1 MPKTKTK
8 AASANIYAVL
18 GSDESEV
25 KRVAAELASNLTP
38 PGAGDFGLE
47 IIDGAADNADQAAA
61 RVRSAIEAV
70 QTLPFFGDT
79 KVVWLKNVNF
89 LGDDQKAR
97 SATVQSA
104 LEELSELVDSGF
116 GPGITLLISAIDVDK
131 RRSFYK
137 TLLKRAEVQ
146 VFDRLDS
153 GRSGWEEEALEIV
166 QQRAKKRKLQ
176 FDGDALDLFVL
187 LTGGDTRQI
196 DNELEKIDTFLDKD
210 RGVNAELV
218 RELVPLSRAGVIFEL
233 GNALAARD
241 LQLSLKL
248 VRRLLDQG
256 ESAIGILLVAIVP
269 TIRNLLL
276 AKDLMERHH
285 LPRPH
290 SPFQFISA
298 INRLPG
304 EATDHLPRKKDGSVN
319 AYGLGIAAQQAGRF
333 ETAQLIEAMRAC
345 LAANIQLVTT
355 QLDHELILTE
365 VVVKLLGRVT
375 GSCVGADLPM
385 SLGSAILRPDASA
398 LQITCFFHLSSRDR
412 TNVGNVPAD
421 TGKGLYVAM
430 IIINQECK
438 MNQRGNQSPRKTPGC
453 HQCRESLRTM
463 HGRPPG
469 TTLKR
474 NHAQPKMIDCIA

>member
-1 MPKTKTK
+1 MPLQACDEIAMPKAKTK
-8 AASANIYAVL
+8 AASANTYAVL
-18 GSDESEV
+18 GSDEAEV

-38 PGAGDFGLE
+38 PAAGDFGLE
-47 IIDGAADNADQAAA
+47 VIDGATDNADQAEA
-61 RVRSAIEAV
+61 RVRSAIEAL
-70 QTLPFFGDT
+70 QTLPFFGST

-97 SATVQSA
+97 SAAVQSA
-104 LEELSELVDSGF
+104 LEELSELIDSGL
-116 GPGITLLISAIDVDK
+116 GSGVTLLMSATEVDK

-137 TLLKRAEVQ
+137 TLLKRADVQ

-153 GRSGWEEEALEIV
+153 SRGGWEEEALEMV

-176 FDGDALDLFVL
+176 FDEDALALFVL

-196 DNELEKIDTFLDKD
+196 DNELEKIDTFLGKD
-210 RGVNAELV
+210 RVVNADLV

-241 LQLSLKL
+241 LQLSLRL

-256 ESAIGILLVAIVP
+256 ESAIGILLVALVP

-276 AKDLMERHH
+276 AKDLMERYR

-298 INRLPG
+298 VNRLPA

-319 AYGLGIAAQQAGRF
+319 AYALGIAAQQAGRF
-333 ETAQLIEAMRAC
+333 ETTQLIQAMRAC

-365 VVVKLLGRVT
+365 VVVKLLKQ
-375 GSCVGADLPM
+375 P
-385 SLGSAILRPDASA
+385 
-398 LQITCFFHLSSRDR
+398 SS
-412 TNVGNVPAD
+412 
-421 TGKGLYVAM
+421 
-430 IIINQECK
+430 
-438 MNQRGNQSPRKTPGC
+438 
-453 HQCRESLRTM
+453 
-463 HGRPPG
+463 
-469 TTLKR
+469 
-474 NHAQPKMIDCIA
+474 

>member
-1 MPKTKTK
+1 MPKAKTK

-18 GSDESEV
+18 GSDEAEV

-38 PGAGDFGLE
+38 AGAGDFGLE
-47 IIDGAADNADQAAA
+47 VIDGAADNVDQAEA
-61 RVRSAIEAV
+61 RVRSAIEAL
-70 QTLPFFGDT
+70 QTLPFFGST

-97 SATVQSA
+97 SAAVQSA

-116 GPGITLLISAIDVDK
+116 GPGVTLLMSATDLDK

-137 TLLKRAEVQ
+137 TLLKRASVQ

-153 GRSGWEEEALEIV
+153 GRSGWEEEALEMV
-166 QQRAKKRKLQ
+166 QQRTKKRKLQ
-176 FDGDALDLFVL
+176 FDDGALDLFVL

-196 DNELEKIDTFLDKD
+196 DNELEKIDTFLGKD
-210 RGVNAELV
+210 RAVNAELV

-276 AKDLMERHH
+276 AKDLMERYR
-285 LPRPH
+285 LPRPY

-298 INRLPG
+298 INRLPT

-319 AYGLGIAAQQAGRF
+319 AYALGIAAQQAGRF
-333 ETAQLIEAMRAC
+333 ETIHLMQAMQAC
-345 LAANIQLVTT
+345 LEANVQLVTT

-365 VVVKLLGRVT
+365 VVVKLLQQ
-375 GSCVGADLPM
+375 P
-385 SLGSAILRPDASA
+385 
-398 LQITCFFHLSSRDR
+398 SS
-412 TNVGNVPAD
+412 
-421 TGKGLYVAM
+421 
-430 IIINQECK
+430 
-438 MNQRGNQSPRKTPGC
+438 
-453 HQCRESLRTM
+453 
-463 HGRPPG
+463 
-469 TTLKR
+469 
-474 NHAQPKMIDCIA
+474 